1 MKDKKIIYISHVF
14 QGKRRNAKK
23 VAKIIEKLHKKFP
36 KYIFISPIHNYG
48 MLYKKM
54 TYVEGLL
61 MCIDLLKMCDECW
74 IFGDTLSTGVEA
86 ELHYCKNN
94 NIPYKICEP
103 LKYDSNKK
111 ILSKKV
117 C

>member
-1 MKDKKIIYISHVF
+1 
-14 QGKRRNAKK
+14 
-23 VAKIIEKLHKKFP
+23 
-36 KYIFISPIHNYG
+36 
-48 MLYKKM
+48 
-54 TYVEGLL
+54 

-103 LKYDSNKK
+103 LKYDSYKK
-111 ILSKKV
+111 ILSKEV